1 VQGGG
6 KRSTIQVG
14 GMQILGDGRPSFI
27 RFNPRK
33 QNGASGGVGRSV
45 GEGETERRD
54 GTSSGESLIV
64 SERMWRCGG
73 RA

>member
-1 VQGGG
+1 MQGGG

-33 QNGASGGVGRSV
+33 QNGAPGGVGRSV
-45 GEGETERRD
+45 GEGETEN
-54 GTSSGESLIV
+54 GT
-64 SERMWRCGG
+64 G
-73 RA
+73 RAAERA